1 MKEASD
7 FLGRCYPWLEALA
20 GSDDLRQAGESLRKL
35 QRGLTGERDLAG
47 KSYFSD
53 PSYLAA
59 YLLYYWPVSF
69 IQASRALEELRMR
82 GVLPEVRSVLDIG
95 AGPGPATFAA
105 RGFGAAASTL
115 VDGSAAALSR
125 AAALNDSL
133 PDDMKIKM
141 DCLNLDLEKNPALP
155 QKSYDLIVAC
165 HSINELWK
173 TEPDALARRTALLSR
188 CLSLLSE
195 KGILLVIEPAAISSS
210 RPALE
215 LRNRLLNHDQEQ
227 GIRKYECVGPC
238 TGSFRCPMP
247 AASESRTC
255 HSEWMW
261 SPIQPVADLAKA
273 AGLDRTSVKAAW
285 FALRRA
291 PPAEA
296 LPLAAETELGGRVVS
311 EPMLNKAGRTRYVI
325 CTDSGLVSLSAK
337 AGDAA
342 AKAAGFFDLQR
353 GYCIECT
360 SLEKRQENGWGMLPG
375 SAIRLNVRPPK
386 D

>member
-7 FLGRCYPWLEALA
+7 FLGRCYPRLAALA
-20 GSDDLRQAGESLRKL
+20 GSGDLRQAGESLRKL

-69 IQASRALEELRMR
+69 IQVSCALEELRMR
-82 GVLPEVRSVLDIG
+82 GVLPELRNVLDIG

-115 VDGSAAALSR
+115 VDESAAALSR

-133 PDDMKIKM
+133 PADMKIKM
-141 DCLNLDLEKNPALP
+141 ECLNLDLEKSPALP
-155 QKSYDLIVAC
+155 QKSFDLIVAC

-173 TEPDALARRTALLSR
+173 AEPDALARRTDLLSG
-188 CLSLLSE
+188 CLAMLSD

-215 LRNRLLNHDQEQ
+215 LRNTLLNHSL
-227 GIRKYECVGPC
+227 GRGMRKYDCVGPC
-238 TGSFRCPMP
+238 TGSFPCPMP
-247 AASESRTC
+247 EASESRTC
-255 HSEWMW
+255 HSEWLW
-261 SPIQPVADLAKA
+261 SPLQPVADLAKA

-291 PPAEA
+291 PQAAALAPADV
-296 LPLAAETELGGRVVS
+296 PELGGRVVS

-337 AGDAA
+337 AGDASV
-342 AKAAGFFDLQR
+342 KASGFLDLQR
-353 GYCIECT
+353 GDCIEC
-360 SLEKRQENGWGMLPG
+360 SRLEKRQENGWGMLQA
-375 SAIRLNVRPPK
+375 SAIRLKLRPPRN
-386 D
+386 